1 MKRAWFQR
9 IRGGGCQ
16 TLVYGG
22 KTHVLPPFLVNLSI
36 VLLLF
41 GGGVNGW
48 VVEAVIAF
56 GGGCGRTVSSLPT
69 CPLHPRLHYS
79 PSCTHASI
87 LTLPVRLPCAEVGAV
102 LLMHQSRALL
112 VVRGPLFPF
121 LLAASFTL
129 ARREQ
134 FTLTLFDV
142 LLIRAQR

>member
-41 GGGVNGW
+41 GGEVNGW

-56 GGGCGRTVSSLPT
+56 GGGCGRTVSPFPT
-69 CPLHPRLHYS
+69 CPLHPRMPIILPHAPMPPFSPCRFVFLAQRSVLFFSCTSRGLSWLFVGRCSHFCWPRPS
-79 PSCTHASI
+79 PSREESGSLSRC
-87 LTLPVRLPCAEVGAV
+87 
-102 LLMHQSRALL
+102 LM
-112 VVRGPLFPF
+112 
-121 LLAASFTL
+121 
-129 ARREQ
+129 
-134 FTLTLFDV
+134 
-142 LLIRAQR
+142 LIRA